1 MDRMPQNSRRWVVY
15 HSMAS
20 SCSVRTTMMLCKLVA
35 SWLLIVASATA
46 QEQDDLDYEECDRD
60 MTVIKQ
66 GETNLLSTPN
76 THRICPNAT
85 IPLLRKNTS
94 DATHAIPITDGA
106 NNCSQP
112 FQYLTVPD
120 TAFGPVKIV
129 WTCMDALAPICRKI
143 TVLNATAPTAVSS
156 FSMSQA
162 CPASSSSFPGTS
174 RTPILS
180 SAPAGHVI
188 SRPPEDSTAQDTTAT
203 VLGATEAADWVAS
216 SPGGLESG
224 PTGIPG
230 EGESCTCTM

>member
-1 MDRMPQNSRRWVVY
+1 
-15 HSMAS
+15 
-20 SCSVRTTMMLCKLVA
+20 MMLCKLVA

-85 IPLLRKNTS
+85 ITLLTKNTS
-94 DATHAIPITDGA
+94 DATQAIPITDGA

-129 WTCMDALAPICRKI
+129 WTCMDALEPICREI

-162 CPASSSSFPGTS
+162 CPASSSSFLGPS
-174 RTPILS
+174 STPTLS
-180 SAPAGHVI
+180 SAAAGNVI
-188 SRPPEDSTAQDTTAT
+188 SGPPEDSTTQNATAT
-203 VLGATEAADWVAS
+203 GLGATEPTDWVAS
-216 SPGGLESG
+216 SPSGLESG
-224 PTGIPG
+224 STGMLG
-230 EGESCTCTM
+230 EGRPCTCAM